1 MIITVKFTLL
11 LSIFLLVFILNIAL
25 RMVLSRLNIS
35 HLRSFE
41 DRVPQGFSNM
51 IDQKTL
57 SRMRD
62 YTVATSRVGSI
73 EHLTGDILILAIVLS
88 GFLPWLNG
96 RISALDL
103 HFVFSGI
110 LFFFA
115 CSLVMGLVEIPFDLY
130 RNFVIEKRFS
140 FNTLTAK
147 LWISDLIKSLLISSV
162 VMGLFLAVFF
172 SIVLHAP
179 FTWWLWVWAFFI
191 FFQML
196 IMWLYPV
203 VIAPLFN
210 KFEPIE
216 DEELKNRIFSL
227 AEKTGINVKGLYKM
241 DAGKRSKHSN
251 AYFTG
256 IGKAKRIVLF
266 DTLVEA
272 HTTDEITA
280 VLAHELGHW
289 KKGHIKKQLALSM
302 VLSLGVLYL
311 AYTFVSHD
319 VLYATFGFEEITIY
333 AGLFLLT
340 IIAKPFS
347 FFLTPLSCMLS
358 RHFERQADDYAFSL
372 TGETA
377 PLTNAL
383 KQLAKQNLA
392 NLHPHPAY
400 AWFYYSH
407 PPIVERI
414 DRLEKLS

>member
-1 MIITVKFTLL
+1 MMQFTLL
-11 LSIFLLVFILNIAL
+11 LCLFLIAFVLNIAVRL
-25 RMVLSRLNIS
+25 ILNRMNIS
-35 HLRSFE
+35 HLRIFG
-41 DRVPQGFSNM
+41 DQMPKGFAGL

-57 SRMRD
+57 SKMRD

-73 EHLTGDILILAIVLS
+73 EHLADDILVLAIVLS
-88 GFLPWLNG
+88 GFLPWLNEQ
-96 RISALDL
+96 ISALDL
-103 HFVFSGI
+103 HFVISGI

-115 CSLVMGLVEIPFDLY
+115 CSLIMGVVEVPFDLY

-140 FNTLTAK
+140 FNTLTFK
-147 LWISDLIKSLLISSV
+147 LWITDLIKSLLLSAI
-162 VMGLFLAVFF
+162 VMGIFLAVFF
-172 SIVLHAP
+172 GLIYHAP
-179 FTWWLWVWAFFI
+179 KSWWLWVWVFFI
-191 FFQML
+191 FFQLL

-216 DEELKNRIFSL
+216 DQELRDRISEL
-227 AEKTGINVKGLYKM
+227 AKKTGIDVKGLYKM

-266 DTLVEA
+266 DTLVED
-272 HTTDEITA
+272 HTTDEISA

-319 VLYATFGFEEITIY
+319 VLYTTFGFEGITIY

-340 IIAKPFS
+340 VIAKPFS

-372 TGETA
+372 TGDA
-377 PLTNAL
+377 VSLVNAL
-383 KQLAKQNLA
+383 KQLAKLNLA

-407 PPIVERI
+407 PPLVERI
-414 DRLEKLS
+414 ERLERFS